1 MSEEH
6 QIVSRVREAKSDPDA
21 ADGFIREYMGFIKAE
36 TAKFTGR
43 VPQEGRDDELSVAM
57 LAFYESILAYDA
69 SRGPFLRF
77 AALSMR
83 SRLIDYARAENR
95 QGAAVSYDEPA
106 EEGGTA
112 LKDCIADENDAVA
125 GAADR
130 LSARKEIGEFSL
142 RLSDFG
148 LSLSD
153 VADNC
158 PRQERTFSACRR
170 VIECAKA
177 HPELLKELEKT
188 KKLPMAALS
197 ELSGV
202 ERKTLERHRRYLL
215 AILLAYT
222 NGFEIIRR
230 HLGQLKG
237 GTR

>member
-95 QGAAVSYDEPA
+95 HGAPQSPTTNRRRRAARPSR
-106 EEGGTA
+106 TA
-112 LKDCIADENDAVA
+112 LPTKTTPLPAPPTGSPPARRLGNFPSGSPTSGSPSPTWRTTVPVRSGRFPPAA
-125 GAADR
+125 G
-130 LSARKEIGEFSL
+130 
-142 RLSDFG
+142 
-148 LSLSD
+148 
-153 VADNC
+153 
-158 PRQERTFSACRR
+158 
-170 VIECAKA
+170 
-177 HPELLKELEKT
+177 
-188 KKLPMAALS
+188 
-197 ELSGV
+197 
-202 ERKTLERHRRYLL
+202 
-215 AILLAYT
+215 
-222 NGFEIIRR
+222 
-230 HLGQLKG
+230 
-237 GTR
+237 

>member
-95 QGAAVSYDEPA
+95 HGASVSYDEPA

-112 LKDCIADENDAVA
+112 LRGLHCRRKRRRCRRRRQALRPQ
-125 GAADR
+125 GDR
-130 LSARKEIGEFSL
+130 GIFPQAL
-142 RLSDFG
+142 RLRA
-148 LSLSD
+148 LPL
-153 VADNC
+153 
-158 PRQERTFSACRR
+158 RR
-170 VIECAKA
+170 
-177 HPELLKELEKT
+177 
-188 KKLPMAALS
+188 
-197 ELSGV
+197 G
-202 ERKTLERHRRYLL
+202 
-215 AILLAYT
+215 
-222 NGFEIIRR
+222 
-230 HLGQLKG
+230 GQLPPSG
-237 GTR
+237 ADVFRLPQGHRVRQRRTPSC